1 MKSFFTK
8 LRERQDRRAKDR
20 VQRETFAHAATRA
33 RLLSSSQRA
42 SAAFLAAERAG
53 APADVLRKLADEAL
67 AANAA
72 MDSFREREKNE
83 IAETLNIFDP
93 EKKFREEK

>member
-1 MKSFFTK
+1 MKSFFTR
-8 LRERQDRRAKDR
+8 LRERQERRAKDR
-20 VQRETFAHAATRA
+20 VHRESFAHAVTRA
-33 RLLSSSQRA
+33 RLLGNSQRA

-72 MDSFREREKNE
+72 MDSFREQEKIQIANAFAEAEQRDREVS
-83 IAETLNIFDP
+83 
-93 EKKFREEK
+93 